1 MASELAD
8 MLRRRAAILLQRRA
22 IGDHEDGRRMNNAAD
37 ALDARDRDVAE
48 LVAALDEARDKFW
61 VFRCNFGKQTPER
74 QLCEK
79 LCADFAV
86 LLAKH
91 EGCA

>member
-48 LVAALDEARDKFW
+48 LVGALREI
-61 VFRCNFGKQTPER
+61 V
-74 QLCEK
+74 
-79 LCADFAV
+79 ADFDARV
-86 LLAKH
+86 LVLNAAIAADGPPVTSIAAARSMLAKH
-91 EGCA
+91 KGGA